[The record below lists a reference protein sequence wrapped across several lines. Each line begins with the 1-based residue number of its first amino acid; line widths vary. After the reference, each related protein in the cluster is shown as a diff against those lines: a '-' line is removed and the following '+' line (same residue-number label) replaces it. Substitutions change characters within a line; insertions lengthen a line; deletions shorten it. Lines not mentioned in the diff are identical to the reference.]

1 MYVRLA
7 FAVAAHLDPEILLV
21 DEVLAVGDAAFQKK
35 CLGKM
40 GEVAAGGRTVLF
52 VSHRMTAVKT
62 LCPRSLWLDSGR
74 IIKEGE
80 TQDIVASYLSEGW
93 TPELAQSWN
102 WEEAPGNELVKL
114 LTAEVKPLNG
124 SQILMGEPLELSFTV
139 AKLVPRKYRL
149 DVTFHL
155 VDEMGTLVFVGSS
168 AYEDIETCLGR
179 GVARFAC
186 RIPPH
191 LMNEGTY
198 TITRFLILKDRG
210 TCLYEHRD
218 LLRFEI
224 VNPGRQHLGWMGKK
238 EGTVRPKLDWS
249 VERSP
254 L

>member
-1 MYVRLA
+1 
-7 FAVAAHLDPEILLV
+7 
-21 DEVLAVGDAAFQKK
+21 
-35 CLGKM
+35 M

-52 VSHRMTAVKT
+52 VSHQMTAVKT

-74 IIKEGE
+74 IVKDGE
-80 TQDIVASYLSEGW
+80 TQEVIASYLSEGW
-93 TPELAQSWN
+93 TLELARSWN
-102 WEEAPGNELVKL
+102 WEEAPGNEVVKL
-114 LTAEVKPLNG
+114 LAAEVKPLNG
-124 SQILMGEPLELSFTV
+124 PQILMGEPLELSFTV
-139 AKLVPRKYRL
+139 AKLTPHEYRL

-168 AYEDIETCLGR
+168 AYEDIETRLGR
-179 GVARFAC
+179 GVARFVC

-210 TCLYEHRD
+210 TCLYGHRD
-218 LLRFEI
+218 LLRFEV

-238 EGTVRPKLDWS
+238 EGAVRPKLDWL
-249 VERSP
+249 VERRS